1 MRIIGLGLASGLLW
15 GLGACGEAPKAPPES
30 DAIEA
35 APEAPPGISLS
46 DARVQLPA
54 VSGRPG
60 VAYFTVSQSS
70 GPPRTIAAVSVEM
83 AGRTEMHETLKLDGG
98 KMDGAKM
105 DGAKMDGAMT
115 MKPVGS
121 VPLESGK
128 SVEFAP
134 GGKHIM
140 LFELDPKLRFADSV
154 ELTVTFGGG
163 DKATAKARVTTV
175 NDMEGMH

>member
-1 MRIIGLGLASGLLW
+1 MRIIGTMLAGGLLLA
-15 GLGACGEAPKAPPES
+15 LGACGEVPQAPAEA

-60 VAYFTVSQSS
+60 VAYFSVSQSS
-70 GPPRTIAAVSVEM
+70 GPPRMIAAVSVEL
-83 AGRTEMHETLKLDGG
+83 AGRTEMHET
-98 KMDGAKM
+98 M
-105 DGAKMDGAMT
+105 KMDGAMT
-115 MKPVGS
+115 MKPVER

-140 LFELDPKLRFADSV
+140 LFDLDPKLRFEDSV
-154 ELTVTFGGG
+154 ELTVTFDGG
-163 DKATAKARVTTV
+163 DKATAKAKVTTV
-175 NDMEGMH
+175 NDMEGMP